1 MSVVGRVQ
9 ALLARIDA
17 VEPQVQAWVV
27 LDRAAVLRQAEAADA
42 APPTGLLHGIP
53 VGLKDI
59 IATADLPTQNGTVL
73 HAGRQPAVDAL
84 LVQRLRRAGALV
96 MGKTVTTELAT
107 YAPGPTR
114 NPHSLAHT
122 PGGSSSGS
130 AAAVAAG
137 MVPLAV
143 GTQTNGSV
151 LRPASF
157 CGVVGFKPSAGR
169 IPRDGVLE
177 QSPSFDCVGVFARSV
192 AEAALLAA
200 VLADEPAPD
209 LAPLSPALAWHDG
222 LAWDRVAPDAQAAY
236 RAWQQSQGLRAVAL
250 PAGSDAVLDQHRL
263 VMEAEIATAFQA
275 LDRTRLSAS
284 LQGQIER
291 GLRAAPAQLEQGREA
306 ALALRTAFT
315 TWFDEQGLDALA
327 MPAALGTAPAGL
339 ASTGDPVMCTLA
351 SFAGLPAISLP
362 LLQGANGLPLGVQL
376 VGRFGDD
383 GRLLRAAAALMPQP
397 C

>member
-1 MSVVGRVQ
+1 VERVR
-9 ALLARIDA
+9 ALLARVDA
-17 VEPQVQAWVV
+17 IEPQVQAWVV
-27 LDRAAVLRQAEAADA
+27 LDRAALLRQAEAADA
-42 APPTGLLHGIP
+42 APSRGPLHGVP

-59 IATADLPTQNGTVL
+59 IDTADLPTQNGTVL

-84 LVQRLRRAGALV
+84 LVQRLKRAGALV

-114 NPHSLAHT
+114 NPHNLVHT

-177 QSPSFDCVGVFARSV
+177 QSPSFDCVGVFANNV

-200 VLADEPAPD
+200 VLADEAAPD

-236 RAWQQSQGLRAVAL
+236 RTWQQGQGLRAVAL
-250 PAGSDAVLDQHRL
+250 PAGTDTAIDQHRV
-263 VMEAEIATAFQA
+263 VMEAEIAQAFQA

-291 GLRAAPAQLEQGREA
+291 GLRTPADQLHQGREA
-306 ALALRTAFT
+306 ALALRAAFAA
-315 TWFDEQGLDALA
+315 WFDAQGLDALA

-362 LLQGANGLPLGVQL
+362 LLTGANGLPLGVQL

-383 GRLLRAAAALMPQP
+383 TRLLRAAAALMPQAR
-397 C
+397 